1 MRNLILCCLF
11 LLVAAGLVAC
21 SDPIVIARREVGRIE
36 AITKTAEQEVDHGLR
51 MTLLDTARAEGK
63 RRGQELK
70 AAGCGPACA
79 TQPSSALVDPCKG
92 IVAASEARW
101 EKRAG
106 ELRAAWAKADAALIS
121 VYAALQVTV
130 DVLKA
135 IAAGQKADGWEAKLA
150 AAVAAAV
157 SAWGACQA
165 AVTAWKTAIGG
176 VK

>member
-1 MRNLILCCLF
+1 MRNLIIALLF

-21 SDPIVIARREVGRIE
+21 SDPMVIARREVGRIE
-36 AITKTAEQEVDHGLR
+36 KITVAAEAEVDHGLR
-51 MTLLDTARAEGK
+51 MALLESARAEGK

-101 EKRAG
+101 ENRAG
-106 ELRAAWAKADAALIS
+106 EIKAAWQKADAAIIS
-121 VYAALQVTV
+121 VYAALKVVV

-135 IAAGQKADGWEAKLA
+135 IVAGQKADGWEAKLA
-150 AAVAAAV
+150 AGVAAAV
-157 SAWGACQA
+157 SAWGACQD
-165 AVTAWKTAIGG
+165 AVKAWKTAIGG
-176 VK
+176 AK